1 MMMPAN
7 YSAIAENEMTYVV
20 GGASVLEGLQK
31 LGQNTWTIIGNS
43 FVKTLVDNT
52 LGIMFGGNYQFG
64 GVFKSL
70 GAVVSGGYDMTT
82 QKPNYNLL
90 NSALQVVGL
99 GAAAHQLATT
109 DVKNYTADQKFIQ
122 IKIN

>member
-99 GAAAHQLATT
+99 GAAAHQLATN
-109 DVKNYTADQKFIQ
+109 DVQNYTSKNVVSVKFD
-122 IKIN
+122 

>member
-20 GGASVLEGLQK
+20 GGATVLEGLQT
-31 LGQNTWTIIGNS
+31 LGNNVLTIIGNS

-70 GAVVSGGYDMTT
+70 GAVVAGGYDMTT

-90 NSALQVVGL
+90 NRALQVVGL
-99 GAAAHQLATT
+99 GAAAHQLATV
-109 DVKNYTADQKFIQ
+109 DVNPTAKSVISV
-122 IKIN
+122 KIN

>member
-20 GGASVLEGLQK
+20 GGASLLEGLQK

-70 GAVVSGGYDMTT
+70 GAVVSGGFDMTT

-99 GAAAHQLATT
+99 GAAAHQLATN
-109 DVKNYTADQKFIQ
+109 DVQNYTSKNVVSVKFD
-122 IKIN
+122 

>member
-7 YSAIAENEMTYVV
+7 YSAIAETEMTYVV
-20 GGASVLEGLQK
+20 GGATVLEGLQT
-31 LGQNTWTIIGNS
+31 LGNNVWTIIGNS

-70 GAVVSGGYDMTT
+70 GAVVSGGFDMTT

-99 GAAAHQLATT
+99 GAAAHQLATN
-109 DVKNYTADQKFIQ
+109 DVQNYTSTNVVSVKFD
-122 IKIN
+122 

>member
-70 GAVVSGGYDMTT
+70 GAVVSGGFDMTT

-99 GAAAHQLATT
+99 GAAAHQLATN
-109 DVKNYTADQKFIQ
+109 DVQNYTSKNVVSVKFD
-122 IKIN
+122 

>member
-20 GGASVLEGLQK
+20 GGASLLEGLQK

-70 GAVVSGGYDMTT
+70 GAVVSGGFDMTT

-99 GAAAHQLATT
+99 GAAAHQLATN
-109 DVKNYTADQKFIQ
+109 DVQNYTSTNVISVKFD
-122 IKIN
+122 

>member
-20 GGASVLEGLQK
+20 GGASLLEGLQK

-70 GAVVSGGYDMTT
+70 GAVVSGGFDMTT

-99 GAAAHQLATT
+99 GAAAHQLATN
-109 DVKNYTADQKFIQ
+109 DVQNYTSTNVVSVKFD
-122 IKIN
+122 

>member
-1 MMMPAN
+1 MMMPTN

-70 GAVVSGGYDMTT
+70 GAVVSGGFDMTT

-99 GAAAHQLATT
+99 GAAAHQLATN
-109 DVKNYTADQKFIQ
+109 DVQNYTSKNVVSVKFD
-122 IKIN
+122 